1 MHDYAVSVCRSN
13 HGHGLRHES
22 LSDLIAEARS
32 VLGPAFWVYVERILA
47 VDVAASRSHSM
58 RPAAAADTIR
68 CAHEGT
74 AVRDAGDLEAH
85 CMQPLR
91 MARRLRN
98 CVCTLWVLYDDAIS
112 GKQKEGSSNT
122 EPDSSATAR
131 KSCRLPKRREI
142 VALIGIADLRW
153 HEELSS

>member
-1 MHDYAVSVCRSN
+1 MYSGPHSGCMLSGSWLLTSR
-13 HGHGLRHES
+13 LR
-22 LSDLIAEARS
+22 DLTACDLPLR
-32 VLGPAFWVYVERILA
+32 
-47 VDVAASRSHSM
+47 M
-58 RPAAAADTIR
+58 IR